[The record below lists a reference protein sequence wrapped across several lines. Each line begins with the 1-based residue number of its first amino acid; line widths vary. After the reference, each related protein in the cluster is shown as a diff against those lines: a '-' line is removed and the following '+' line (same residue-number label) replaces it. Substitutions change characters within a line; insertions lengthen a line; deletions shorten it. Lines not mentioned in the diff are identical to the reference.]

1 MLREISNI
9 KGLKSI
15 DYYINCIVF
24 ENDIENKVFI
34 NLIREVL
41 VGFLTIHIRSRI
53 KDIYLVENMETFV
66 YYISF
71 LLERESYIVDER
83 KLKEI
88 LMISFKR
95 YISNRYIKTDMITV
109 IYVVNEYLERYNIKP
124 LLEII
129 DEGLNTKE
137 IK

>member
-71 LLERESYIVDER
+71 LLERESCIVDER
-83 KLKEI
+83 TLKEI
-88 LMISFKR
+88 LMASFK
-95 YISNRYIKTDMITV
+95 RYIKTDMITV